1 MMTHVLAIR
10 SLHHSGV
17 ISEVALLPEDAS
29 IPVAPTLSTILELP
43 HSRDFSSTQDSFNKN
58 IIPGILLQLHH
69 SNRSFM
75 ILAFNYVT
83 WSSFTFITWNALKF
97 VQLLLRFVQTNSP
110 TFARHGDGLGYIR
123 IWAISSRRLVFWN
136 SAPSPYK
143 WYQGH
148 VSNLA
153 MYERSP
159 RAQKARAQQKA
170 WWAPIKLDLKRI
182 ELSRRL
188 WCSRCFT

>member
-1 MMTHVLAIR
+1 MTCVLANR
-10 SLHHSGV
+10 SHRHSGA
-17 ISEVALLPEDAS
+17 IPEAAPLPEDAS
-29 IPVAPTLSTILELP
+29 IPIAPMFLAISE
-43 HSRDFSSTQDSFNKN
+43 
-58 IIPGILLQLHH
+58 IPLFRRLQLRTRQLRQQVIPDLHLQSHH
-69 SNRSFM
+69 DNRSSLIF
-75 ILAFNYVT
+75 AFSYAV

-136 SAPSPYK
+136 STPSPYK

-153 MYERSP
+153 MCERSP